1 MSILTPAFL
10 RQAARWLLIGF
21 SIYLIGWL
29 LSAAGSAV
37 TPFIFGSILAYLFLP
52 LVNFFNRWLPR
63 WLAILTVYLLT
74 FGAIVAAIAFVVPP
88 LIAQITELIRAI
100 PDITTI
106 QREANRLIDEYEQLL
121 ASLPPVLQA
130 EVQNAITSATAEG
143 LSTLRVNFVSY
154 LQGIGQFLI
163 NSVLSVVNTVTF
175 LLGFFLVPFWLFYV
189 LMDQQTGRA
198 YLDRMIH
205 PRLRAD
211 FWAMITIID
220 YDLSGYL
227 RGQLILGTSVGLASW
242 IGLTALNMAGM
253 NIPYTVLLAV
263 VAGVTELVP
272 VIGPIIGAIPAILLG
287 LADSPTTALAVTILY
302 IAIQQLENHILVPR
316 IIGESVGVHP
326 AILMVVLVVCSQVFG
341 LLGAILSAPLSAM
354 ARDLFLYLYG
364 RLSDPPLP
372 AGVLPERL
380 RQLVTPIEVSQT
392 PPPSPAQSLTSE
404 SLATR
409 AAPLSDPS
417 PTDSPSPPSSAAGDQ
432 LS

>member
-1 MSILTPAFL
+1 MNFL
-10 RQAARWLLIGF
+10 SPSLLRHIGRWLLIIV
-21 SIYLIGWL
+21 SLYLIGWL
-29 LSAAGSAV
+29 LVHAGSAV
-37 TPFIFGSILAYLFLP
+37 TPFIFGGVLAYLFLP

-63 WLAILTVYLLT
+63 WLAILAVYLLT
-74 FGAIVAAIAFVVPP
+74 FGILVLAVALVIPP
-88 LIAQITELIRAI
+88 LIAQIADLIRSL
-100 PDITTI
+100 PDIATI
-106 QREANRLIDEYEQLL
+106 QREANRLLEEYEQLL
-121 ASLPPVLQA
+121 ASLPPAVQS
-130 EVQNAITSATAEG
+130 EVQNAIASAASEG
-143 LSTLRVNFVSY
+143 LSTLRANFVNY
-154 LQGIGQFLI
+154 LQSIGQFLV

-175 LLGFFLVPFWLFYV
+175 LLGFFLIPFWLFYV
-189 LMDQQTGRA
+189 LMDQRAGRD

-220 YDLSGYL
+220 HDLSGYL
-227 RGQLILGTSVGLASW
+227 RGQLILGTSVGLAAW

-253 NIPYTVLLAV
+253 KIPYTVLLAV
-263 VAGVTELVP
+263 VAGITELVP

-364 RLSDPPLP
+364 RLSDPPSP

-380 RQLVTPIEVSQT
+380 RPLVMPVQPEATKAAEQT
-392 PPPSPAQSLTSE
+392 SPELPPQTADRSTE
-404 SLATR
+404 
-409 AAPLSDPS
+409 
-417 PTDSPSPPSSAAGDQ
+417 
-432 LS
+432 

>member
-1 MSILTPAFL
+1 MNFLSPRLL
-10 RQAARWLLIGF
+10 RQIGRWLLIIV
-21 SIYLIGWL
+21 SLYLIGWL
-29 LSAAGSAV
+29 VMNAGSAV
-37 TPFIFGSILAYLFLP
+37 TPFIFGGVLAYMFLP

-63 WLAILTVYLLT
+63 WLAILAVYLLT
-74 FGAIVAAIAFVVPP
+74 FGMLVLAVALVIPP
-88 LIAQITELIRAI
+88 LIAQIADLIRSL
-100 PDITTI
+100 PDIATI
-106 QREANRLIDEYEQLL
+106 QREANRLLEEYEQLL
-121 ASLPPVLQA
+121 ASLPPAVQA
-130 EVQNAITSATAEG
+130 EIQSAITSAAAEG
-143 LSTLRVNFVSY
+143 LNTLRANFVNY
-154 LQGIGQFLI
+154 LQSIGQFLV

-175 LLGFFLVPFWLFYV
+175 LLGFFLIPFWLFYV
-189 LMDQQTGRA
+189 LMDQRAGRD

-220 YDLSGYL
+220 HDLSGYL
-227 RGQLILGTSVGLASW
+227 RGQLILGTSVGLAAW
-242 IGLTALNMAGM
+242 IGLTALNIAGM
-253 NIPYTVLLAV
+253 KVPYTVLLAV

-302 IAIQQLENHILVPR
+302 IVIQQLENHILVPR

-364 RLSDPPLP
+364 RLSDPPSP

-380 RQLVTPIEVSQT
+380 RPLVMPVQPEATKAAEQTSPQLPPQT
-392 PPPSPAQSLTSE
+392 ADRSTE
-404 SLATR
+404 
-409 AAPLSDPS
+409 
-417 PTDSPSPPSSAAGDQ
+417 
-432 LS
+432 

>member
-1 MSILTPAFL
+1 MNFL
-10 RQAARWLLIGF
+10 SPPLLRHIGRWLLIIV
-21 SIYLIGWL
+21 SLYLIGWL
-29 LSAAGSAV
+29 VVNAGSAV
-37 TPFIFGSILAYLFLP
+37 TPFIFGGVLAYLFLP

-63 WLAILTVYLLT
+63 WLAILAVYLLT
-74 FGAIVAAIAFVVPP
+74 FGILVLAVALVIPP
-88 LIAQITELIRAI
+88 LIAQIADLIRSL
-100 PDITTI
+100 PDIATI
-106 QREANRLIDEYEQLL
+106 QREANRLLDEYEQLL
-121 ASLPPVLQA
+121 ASLPPAVQA
-130 EVQNAITSATAEG
+130 EVQNAIASAASEG
-143 LSTLRVNFVSY
+143 LSTLRANFVNY
-154 LQGIGQFLI
+154 LQGIGQFLV

-175 LLGFFLVPFWLFYV
+175 LLGFFLIPFWLFYV
-189 LMDQQTGRA
+189 LMDQRAGRD

-220 YDLSGYL
+220 HDLSGYL
-227 RGQLILGTSVGLASW
+227 RGQLILGTSVGLAAW

-253 NIPYTVLLAV
+253 KVPYTVLLAV

-287 LADSPTTALAVTILY
+287 LSDSPTTALAVTILY

-364 RLSDPPLP
+364 RLSDPPSP

-380 RQLVTPIEVSQT
+380 RPLVMPVQSEATKAAEQ
-392 PPPSPAQSLTSE
+392 PSPQLPPQTA
-404 SLATR
+404 
-409 AAPLSDPS
+409 
-417 PTDSPSPPSSAAGDQ
+417 DSSNE
-432 LS
+432 

>member
-1 MSILTPAFL
+1 MTIFTPAQI
-10 RQAARWLLIGF
+10 RRVARWLLVAV
-21 SIYLIGWL
+21 SIYLVGWL
-29 LSAAGSAV
+29 ISHAGSAI
-37 TPFIFGSILAYLFLP
+37 TPFVFGGVLAYLFLP
-52 LVNFFNRWLPR
+52 LVNFFERWMPR
-63 WLAILTVYLLT
+63 WLAILAVYLLT
-74 FGAIVAAIAFVVPP
+74 FGALVAAIAFVIPP
-88 LIAQITELIRAI
+88 LIAQIAELIRAL
-100 PDITTI
+100 PDIATI
-106 QREANRLIDEYEQLL
+106 QREANRLLDEYEQLL
-121 ASLPPVLQA
+121 ASLPPAIQS
-130 EVQNAITSATAEG
+130 EVQSAIASAASEG
-143 LSTLRVNFVSY
+143 LSTLRANFVNY

-189 LMDQQTGRA
+189 LMDQRAGRD
-198 YLDRMIH
+198 YLNRLIH

-211 FWAMITIID
+211 FWAMVSIID

-227 RGQLILGTSVGLASW
+227 RGQLILGTSVGLAAW

-253 NIPYTVLLAV
+253 KVPYTVLLAV

-364 RLSDPPLP
+364 RLSDPPRP

-380 RQLVTPIEVSQT
+380 RPIEALTEVV
-392 PPPSPAQSLTSE
+392 AQSM
-404 SLATR
+404 
-409 AAPLSDPS
+409 
-417 PTDSPSPPSSAAGDQ
+417 TDQSAPSPPTSEGVPRTRPLDEPQSQ
-432 LS
+432 QNC

>member
-1 MSILTPAFL
+1 MNFFSPRLL
-10 RQAARWLLIGF
+10 RQIGRWLLIII
-21 SIYLIGWL
+21 SLYLIGWL
-29 LSAAGSAV
+29 VVNAGSAV
-37 TPFIFGSILAYLFLP
+37 TPFIFGGVLAYLFLP

-63 WLAILTVYLLT
+63 WLAILAVYLLT
-74 FGAIVAAIAFVVPP
+74 FGILVLAVALVIPP
-88 LIAQITELIRAI
+88 LIAQISDLIRSL
-100 PDITTI
+100 PDLTTI
-106 QREANRLIDEYEQLL
+106 QREANRLLDEYEQLL
-121 ASLPPVLQA
+121 ASLPPA
-130 EVQNAITSATAEG
+130 VQDEIQSAIASAASEG
-143 LSTLRVNFVSY
+143 LSTLRANFVNY
-154 LQGIGQFLI
+154 LQSIGQFLV

-175 LLGFFLVPFWLFYV
+175 LLGFFLIPFWLFYV
-189 LMDQQTGRA
+189 LMDQRAGRD
-198 YLDRMIH
+198 YLDQMIH

-220 YDLSGYL
+220 HDLSGYL
-227 RGQLILGTSVGLASW
+227 RGQLILGTSVGLAAW

-364 RLSDPPLP
+364 RLSDPPSP

-380 RQLVTPIEVSQT
+380 RPLVMPVQPEATKAAEQ
-392 PPPSPAQSLTSE
+392 PSPQLPPQT
-404 SLATR
+404 
-409 AAPLSDPS
+409 
-417 PTDSPSPPSSAAGDQ
+417 TDRSTE
-432 LS
+432 

>member
-1 MSILTPAFL
+1 MNFLSPRLL
-10 RQAARWLLIGF
+10 RQIGRWLLIIV
-21 SIYLIGWL
+21 SLYLIGWL
-29 LSAAGSAV
+29 VMNAGSAV
-37 TPFIFGSILAYLFLP
+37 TPFIFGGVLAYLFLP

-63 WLAILTVYLLT
+63 WLAILAVYLLT
-74 FGAIVAAIAFVVPP
+74 FGILVLAVALVIPP
-88 LIAQITELIRAI
+88 LIAQIADLIRSL
-100 PDITTI
+100 PDIATI
-106 QREANRLIDEYEQLL
+106 QREANRLLEEYEQLL
-121 ASLPPVLQA
+121 ASLPPAVQS
-130 EVQNAITSATAEG
+130 EVQNAIASAASEG
-143 LSTLRVNFVSY
+143 LSTLRANFVNY
-154 LQGIGQFLI
+154 LQSIGQFLV

-175 LLGFFLVPFWLFYV
+175 LLGFFLIPFWLFYV
-189 LMDQQTGRA
+189 LMDQRAGRD

-220 YDLSGYL
+220 HDLSGYL
-227 RGQLILGTSVGLASW
+227 RGQLILGTSVGLAAW

-253 NIPYTVLLAV
+253 KIPYTVLLAV
-263 VAGVTELVP
+263 VAGITELVP

-364 RLSDPPLP
+364 RLSDPPSP

-380 RQLVTPIEVSQT
+380 RPLVMPVQPEATKAAEQ
-392 PPPSPAQSLTSE
+392 PSPQL
-404 SLATR
+404 
-409 AAPLSDPS
+409 
-417 PTDSPSPPSSAAGDQ
+417 PPQTADRSTE
-432 LS
+432 

>member
-1 MSILTPAFL
+1 MNFL
-10 RQAARWLLIGF
+10 SPPLLRHIGRWLLIIV
-21 SIYLIGWL
+21 SLYLIGWL
-29 LSAAGSAV
+29 LVHAGSAV
-37 TPFIFGSILAYLFLP
+37 TPFIFGGVLAYLFLP

-63 WLAILTVYLLT
+63 WLAILAVYLLT
-74 FGAIVAAIAFVVPP
+74 FGILVLAVALVIPP
-88 LIAQITELIRAI
+88 LIAQIADLIRSL
-100 PDITTI
+100 PDIATI
-106 QREANRLIDEYEQLL
+106 QREANRLLEEYEQLL
-121 ASLPPVLQA
+121 ASLPPAVQS
-130 EVQNAITSATAEG
+130 EVQNAIASAASEG
-143 LSTLRVNFVSY
+143 LSTLRANFVNY
-154 LQGIGQFLI
+154 LQSIGQFLV

-175 LLGFFLVPFWLFYV
+175 LLGFFLIPFWLFYV
-189 LMDQQTGRA
+189 LMDQRAGRD

-220 YDLSGYL
+220 HDLSGYL
-227 RGQLILGTSVGLASW
+227 RGQLILGTSVGLAAW

-253 NIPYTVLLAV
+253 KIPYTVLLAV
-263 VAGVTELVP
+263 VAGITELVP

-364 RLSDPPLP
+364 RLSDPPSP

-380 RQLVTPIEVSQT
+380 RPLVMPVQPEATKAAEQT
-392 PPPSPAQSLTSE
+392 SPELPPQTADRSTE
-404 SLATR
+404 
-409 AAPLSDPS
+409 
-417 PTDSPSPPSSAAGDQ
+417 
-432 LS
+432 

>member
-1 MSILTPAFL
+1 MSFFTPE
-10 RQAARWLLIGF
+10 RIRRGARWLLVAV
-21 SIYLIGWL
+21 SLYLVGWL
-29 LSAAGSAV
+29 VSHAGAAI
-37 TPFIFGSILAYLFLP
+37 TPFIFGGALAYLFLP
-52 LVNFFNRWLPR
+52 LVNFFERWLPR
-63 WLAILTVYLLT
+63 WLAILSVYVLT

-88 LIAQITELIRAI
+88 LIAQIAELIRAL
-100 PDITTI
+100 PDIATI

-121 ASLPPVLQA
+121 ASLPPPVQA
-130 EVQNAITSATAEG
+130 EVQNAIASAAAEG
-143 LSTLRVNFVSY
+143 LSTLRANFVGY

-163 NSVLSVVNTVTF
+163 NSMLSVFNTVTF

-189 LMDQQTGRA
+189 LMDTRAGRE
-198 YLDRMIH
+198 YFNNMIH

-211 FWAMITIID
+211 VWAMLSIID
-220 YDLSGYL
+220 HDLSGYL

-253 NIPYTVLLAV
+253 RIPYTVLLAV
-263 VAGVTELVP
+263 VAGITELVP

-364 RLSDPPLP
+364 RFSDPPIP
-372 AGVLPERL
+372 AGVLPARL
-380 RQLVTPIEVSQT
+380 RPVAALAEAGAKPA
-392 PPPSPAQSLTSE
+392 PSADQPAQDTPRSP
-404 SLATR
+404 LADE
-409 AAPLSDPS
+409 APVERSSSD
-417 PTDSPSPPSSAAGDQ
+417 
-432 LS
+432 

>member
-1 MSILTPAFL
+1 MTIFTPAQI
-10 RQAARWLLIGF
+10 RRIARWLLVAV
-21 SIYLIGWL
+21 SIYFVGWL
-29 LSAAGSAV
+29 ISHASSAI
-37 TPFIFGSILAYLFLP
+37 TPFVFGGVLAYLFLP
-52 LVNFFNRWLPR
+52 LVNFFERWMPR
-63 WLAILTVYLLT
+63 WLAILAVYLLT
-74 FGAIVAAIAFVVPP
+74 FGTVVAAIAFVIPP
-88 LIAQITELIRAI
+88 LIAQIAELIRAL
-100 PDITTI
+100 PDIATI
-106 QREANRLIDEYEQLL
+106 QREANRLLDEYEQLL
-121 ASLPPVLQA
+121 ASLPPAIQS
-130 EVQNAITSATAEG
+130 EVQSAIASATSEG
-143 LSTLRVNFVSY
+143 LGTLRANFVNY

-189 LMDQQTGRA
+189 LMDQRTGRD
-198 YLDRMIH
+198 YLNRLIH

-211 FWAMITIID
+211 FWAMISIID

-227 RGQLILGTSVGLASW
+227 RGQLILGTSVGLAAW

-253 NIPYTVLLAV
+253 KIPYTVLLAV

-364 RLSDPPLP
+364 RLSDPPRP

-380 RQLVTPIEVSQT
+380 RPIAALTEVVAQSMTDQSA
-392 PPPSPAQSLTSE
+392 PSPSTSE
-404 SLATR
+404 DVPRTR
-409 AAPLSDPS
+409 PLDEPR
-417 PTDSPSPPSSAAGDQ
+417 
-432 LS
+432 

>member
-1 MSILTPAFL
+1 MNFFSPRLL
-10 RQAARWLLIGF
+10 RQIGRWLLIII
-21 SIYLIGWL
+21 SLYLIGWL
-29 LSAAGSAV
+29 VVNAGSAV
-37 TPFIFGSILAYLFLP
+37 TPFIFGGVLAYLFLP

-63 WLAILTVYLLT
+63 WLAILAVYLLT
-74 FGAIVAAIAFVVPP
+74 FGILVLAVALVIPP
-88 LIAQITELIRAI
+88 LIAQISDLIRSL
-100 PDITTI
+100 PDLTTI
-106 QREANRLIDEYEQLL
+106 QREANRLLDEYEQLL
-121 ASLPPVLQA
+121 ASLPPA
-130 EVQNAITSATAEG
+130 VQDEIQSAIASAASEG
-143 LSTLRVNFVSY
+143 LSTLRANFVNY
-154 LQGIGQFLI
+154 LQSIGQFLV

-175 LLGFFLVPFWLFYV
+175 LLGFFLIPFWLFYV
-189 LMDQQTGRA
+189 LMDQRAGRD
-198 YLDRMIH
+198 YLDQMIH

-220 YDLSGYL
+220 HDLSGYL
-227 RGQLILGTSVGLASW
+227 RGQLILGTSVGLAAW

-364 RLSDPPLP
+364 RLSDPPSP

-380 RQLVTPIEVSQT
+380 RPLVMPVQPEATKAAEQ
-392 PPPSPAQSLTSE
+392 PSPQL
-404 SLATR
+404 
-409 AAPLSDPS
+409 
-417 PTDSPSPPSSAAGDQ
+417 PPQTADRSTE
-432 LS
+432 

>member
-1 MSILTPAFL
+1 MNFLSPRLL
-10 RQAARWLLIGF
+10 RQIGRWLLIIV
-21 SIYLIGWL
+21 SLYLIGWL
-29 LSAAGSAV
+29 VMNAGSAV
-37 TPFIFGSILAYLFLP
+37 TPFIFGGVLAYLFLP

-63 WLAILTVYLLT
+63 WLAILAVYLLT
-74 FGAIVAAIAFVVPP
+74 FGMLVLAVALVIPP
-88 LIAQITELIRAI
+88 LIAQIADLIRSL
-100 PDITTI
+100 PDIATI
-106 QREANRLIDEYEQLL
+106 QREANRLLEEYEQLL
-121 ASLPPVLQA
+121 ASLPPAVQA
-130 EVQNAITSATAEG
+130 EIQSAITSAAAEG
-143 LSTLRVNFVSY
+143 LNTLRANFVNY
-154 LQGIGQFLI
+154 LQSIGQFLV

-175 LLGFFLVPFWLFYV
+175 LLGFFLIPFWLFYV
-189 LMDQQTGRA
+189 LMDQRAGRD

-220 YDLSGYL
+220 HDLSGYL
-227 RGQLILGTSVGLASW
+227 RGQLILGTSVGLAAW
-242 IGLTALNMAGM
+242 IGLTALNIAGM
-253 NIPYTVLLAV
+253 KVPYTVLLAV

-364 RLSDPPLP
+364 RLSDPPSP

-380 RQLVTPIEVSQT
+380 RPLVMPVQPEATKAAEQTSPQLPPQT
-392 PPPSPAQSLTSE
+392 ADRSTE
-404 SLATR
+404 
-409 AAPLSDPS
+409 
-417 PTDSPSPPSSAAGDQ
+417 
-432 LS
+432 

>member
-1 MSILTPAFL
+1 MNFFSPRLL
-10 RQAARWLLIGF
+10 RQIGRWLLIII
-21 SIYLIGWL
+21 SLYLIGWL
-29 LSAAGSAV
+29 VVNAGSAV
-37 TPFIFGSILAYLFLP
+37 TPFIFGGVLAYLFLP

-63 WLAILTVYLLT
+63 WLAILAVYLLT
-74 FGAIVAAIAFVVPP
+74 FGILVLAVALVIPP
-88 LIAQITELIRAI
+88 LIAQISDLIRSL
-100 PDITTI
+100 PDLTTI
-106 QREANRLIDEYEQLL
+106 QREANRLLDEYEQLL
-121 ASLPPVLQA
+121 ASLPPA
-130 EVQNAITSATAEG
+130 VQDEIQSAIASAASEG
-143 LSTLRVNFVSY
+143 LSTLRANFVNY
-154 LQGIGQFLI
+154 LQSIGQFLV

-175 LLGFFLVPFWLFYV
+175 LLGFFLIPFWLFYV
-189 LMDQQTGRA
+189 LMDQRAGRD

-220 YDLSGYL
+220 HDLSGYL
-227 RGQLILGTSVGLASW
+227 RGQLILGTSVGLAAW

-326 AILMVVLVVCSQVFG
+326 AILMIVLVVCSQVFG

-364 RLSDPPLP
+364 RLSDPPSP

-380 RQLVTPIEVSQT
+380 RPLAMPVQPEAMKAAEQT
-392 PPPSPAQSLTSE
+392 LTQAPPQTA
-404 SLATR
+404 
-409 AAPLSDPS
+409 
-417 PTDSPSPPSSAAGDQ
+417 DSSTE
-432 LS
+432 

>member
-1 MSILTPAFL
+1 MNFL
-10 RQAARWLLIGF
+10 SPPLLRHIGRWLLIIV
-21 SIYLIGWL
+21 SLYLIGWL
-29 LSAAGSAV
+29 VVNAGSAV
-37 TPFIFGSILAYLFLP
+37 TPFIFGGVLAYLFLP

-63 WLAILTVYLLT
+63 WLAILAVYLLT
-74 FGAIVAAIAFVVPP
+74 FGILVLAVALVIPP
-88 LIAQITELIRAI
+88 LIAQIADLIRSL
-100 PDITTI
+100 PDIATI
-106 QREANRLIDEYEQLL
+106 QREANRLLDEYEQLL
-121 ASLPPVLQA
+121 ASLPPAVQA
-130 EVQNAITSATAEG
+130 EVQNAIASAASEG
-143 LSTLRVNFVSY
+143 LSTLRANFVNY
-154 LQGIGQFLI
+154 LQGIGQFLV

-175 LLGFFLVPFWLFYV
+175 LLGFFLIPFWLFYV
-189 LMDQQTGRA
+189 LMDQRAGRD

-220 YDLSGYL
+220 HDLSGYL
-227 RGQLILGTSVGLASW
+227 RGQLILGTSVGLAAW

-253 NIPYTVLLAV
+253 KVPYTVLLAV

-287 LADSPTTALAVTILY
+287 LSDSPTTALAVTILY

-364 RLSDPPLP
+364 RLSDPPSP

-380 RQLVTPIEVSQT
+380 RPLVMPV
-392 PPPSPAQSLTSE
+392 QSE
-404 SLATR
+404 ATK
-409 AAPLSDPS
+409 AAEQ
-417 PTDSPSPPSSAAGDQ
+417 PSSQ
-432 LS
+432 LPPQTADSSNE

>member
-1 MSILTPAFL
+1 MNFLSPRLL
-10 RQAARWLLIGF
+10 RQIGRWLLIIV
-21 SIYLIGWL
+21 SLYLIGWL
-29 LSAAGSAV
+29 LVHAGSAV
-37 TPFIFGSILAYLFLP
+37 TPFIFGGVLAYLFLP

-63 WLAILTVYLLT
+63 WLAILAVYLLT
-74 FGAIVAAIAFVVPP
+74 FGILVLAVALVIPP
-88 LIAQITELIRAI
+88 LIAQIADLIRSL
-100 PDITTI
+100 PDIATI
-106 QREANRLIDEYEQLL
+106 QREANRLLDEYEQLL
-121 ASLPPVLQA
+121 ASLPPAVQA
-130 EVQNAITSATAEG
+130 EIQSAITSAAAEG
-143 LSTLRVNFVSY
+143 LNTLRANFVNY
-154 LQGIGQFLI
+154 LQSIGQFLV

-175 LLGFFLVPFWLFYV
+175 LLGFFLIPFWLFYV
-189 LMDQQTGRA
+189 LMDQRAGRD

-220 YDLSGYL
+220 HDLSGYL
-227 RGQLILGTSVGLASW
+227 RGQLILGTSVGLAAW
-242 IGLTALNMAGM
+242 IGLTALNIAGM
-253 NIPYTVLLAV
+253 KVPYTVLLAV

-364 RLSDPPLP
+364 RLSDPPSP

-380 RQLVTPIEVSQT
+380 RPLVMPVQPEATKAAEQTSPQLPPQT
-392 PPPSPAQSLTSE
+392 ADRSTE
-404 SLATR
+404 
-409 AAPLSDPS
+409 
-417 PTDSPSPPSSAAGDQ
+417 
-432 LS
+432 

>member
-1 MSILTPAFL
+1 MNFL
-10 RQAARWLLIGF
+10 SPPLLRHIGRWLLIIV
-21 SIYLIGWL
+21 SLYLIGWL
-29 LSAAGSAV
+29 LVHAGSAV
-37 TPFIFGSILAYLFLP
+37 TPFIFGGVLAYLLLP

-63 WLAILTVYLLT
+63 WLAILAVYLLT
-74 FGAIVAAIAFVVPP
+74 FGILVLAVALVIPP
-88 LIAQITELIRAI
+88 LIAQIADLIRSL
-100 PDITTI
+100 PDIATI
-106 QREANRLIDEYEQLL
+106 QREANRLLDEYEQLL
-121 ASLPPVLQA
+121 ASLPPAVQA
-130 EVQNAITSATAEG
+130 EIQSAITSAAAEG
-143 LSTLRVNFVSY
+143 LNTLRANFVNY
-154 LQGIGQFLI
+154 LQSIGQFLV

-175 LLGFFLVPFWLFYV
+175 LLGFFLIPFWLFYV
-189 LMDQQTGRA
+189 LMDQRAGRD

-220 YDLSGYL
+220 HDLSGYL
-227 RGQLILGTSVGLASW
+227 RGQLILGTSVGLAAW

-253 NIPYTVLLAV
+253 KIPYTVLLAV
-263 VAGVTELVP
+263 VAGITELVP

-354 ARDLFLYLYG
+354 ARDLLLYLYG
-364 RLSDPPLP
+364 RLSDPPSP

-380 RQLVTPIEVSQT
+380 RPLVMPVQPEATKAAEQT
-392 PPPSPAQSLTSE
+392 SPELPPQTADRSTE
-404 SLATR
+404 
-409 AAPLSDPS
+409 
-417 PTDSPSPPSSAAGDQ
+417 
-432 LS
+432 

>member
-1 MSILTPAFL
+1 MNFL
-10 RQAARWLLIGF
+10 SPPLLRHIGRWLLIIV
-21 SIYLIGWL
+21 SLYLIGWL
-29 LSAAGSAV
+29 LVHAGSAV
-37 TPFIFGSILAYLFLP
+37 TPFIFGGVLAYLFLP

-63 WLAILTVYLLT
+63 WLAILAVYLLT
-74 FGAIVAAIAFVVPP
+74 FGILVLAVALVIPP
-88 LIAQITELIRAI
+88 LIAQIADLIRSL
-100 PDITTI
+100 PDIATI
-106 QREANRLIDEYEQLL
+106 QREANRLLDEYEQLL
-121 ASLPPVLQA
+121 ASLPPAVQA
-130 EVQNAITSATAEG
+130 EIQSAITSAAAEG
-143 LSTLRVNFVSY
+143 LNTLRANFVNY
-154 LQGIGQFLI
+154 LQSIGQFLV

-175 LLGFFLVPFWLFYV
+175 LLGFFLIPFWLFYV
-189 LMDQQTGRA
+189 LMDQRAGRD

-220 YDLSGYL
+220 HDLSGYL
-227 RGQLILGTSVGLASW
+227 RGQLILGTSVGLAAW

-253 NIPYTVLLAV
+253 KIPYTVLLAV
-263 VAGVTELVP
+263 VAGITELVP

-364 RLSDPPLP
+364 RLSDPPSP

-380 RQLVTPIEVSQT
+380 RPLM
-392 PPPSPAQSLTSE
+392 TSAKTE
-404 SLATR
+404 ATK
-409 AAPLSDPS
+409 AAEQ
-417 PTDSPSPPSSAAGDQ
+417 PSSELPPHTAD
-432 LS
+432 SSTE

>member
-1 MSILTPAFL
+1 VI
-10 RQAARWLLIGF
+10 
-21 SIYLIGWL
+21 
-29 LSAAGSAV
+29 
-37 TPFIFGSILAYLFLP
+37 
-52 LVNFFNRWLPR
+52 
-63 WLAILTVYLLT
+63 
-74 FGAIVAAIAFVVPP
+74 PP
-88 LIAQITELIRAI
+88 LIAQIADLIRSL
-100 PDITTI
+100 PDIATI
-106 QREANRLIDEYEQLL
+106 QREANRLLEEYEQLL
-121 ASLPPVLQA
+121 ASLPPAVQS
-130 EVQNAITSATAEG
+130 EVQNAIASAASEG
-143 LSTLRVNFVSY
+143 LSTLRANFVNY
-154 LQGIGQFLI
+154 LQSIGQFLV

-175 LLGFFLVPFWLFYV
+175 LLGFFLIPFWLFYV
-189 LMDQQTGRA
+189 LMDQRAGRD

-220 YDLSGYL
+220 HDLSGYL
-227 RGQLILGTSVGLASW
+227 RGQLILGTSVGLAAW

-253 NIPYTVLLAV
+253 KIPYTVLLAV
-263 VAGVTELVP
+263 VAGITELVP

-364 RLSDPPLP
+364 RLSDPPSP

-380 RQLVTPIEVSQT
+380 RPLVMPVQPEATKAAEQT
-392 PPPSPAQSLTSE
+392 SPELPPQTADRSTE
-404 SLATR
+404 
-409 AAPLSDPS
+409 
-417 PTDSPSPPSSAAGDQ
+417 
-432 LS
+432 

>member
-1 MSILTPAFL
+1 MNFFSPRLL
-10 RQAARWLLIGF
+10 RQIGRWLLIII
-21 SIYLIGWL
+21 SLYLIGWL
-29 LSAAGSAV
+29 VVNAGSAV
-37 TPFIFGSILAYLFLP
+37 TPFIFGGVLAYLFLP

-63 WLAILTVYLLT
+63 WLAILAVYLLT
-74 FGAIVAAIAFVVPP
+74 FGILVLAVALVIPP
-88 LIAQITELIRAI
+88 LIAQISDLIRSL
-100 PDITTI
+100 PDLTTI
-106 QREANRLIDEYEQLL
+106 QREANRLLDEYEQLL
-121 ASLPPVLQA
+121 ASLPPA
-130 EVQNAITSATAEG
+130 VQDEIQSAIASAASEG
-143 LSTLRVNFVSY
+143 LSTLRANFVNY
-154 LQGIGQFLI
+154 LQSIGQFLV

-175 LLGFFLVPFWLFYV
+175 LLGFFLIPFWLFYV
-189 LMDQQTGRA
+189 LMDQRAGRD
-198 YLDRMIH
+198 YLDQMIH

-220 YDLSGYL
+220 HDLSGYL
-227 RGQLILGTSVGLASW
+227 RGQLILGTSVGLAAW

-364 RLSDPPLP
+364 RLSDPPSP

-380 RQLVTPIEVSQT
+380 RPLAMPVQPEAMKAAEQT
-392 PPPSPAQSLTSE
+392 LTQAPPQTA
-404 SLATR
+404 
-409 AAPLSDPS
+409 
-417 PTDSPSPPSSAAGDQ
+417 DSSTE
-432 LS
+432 

>member
-1 MSILTPAFL
+1 MNFL
-10 RQAARWLLIGF
+10 SPPLLRHIGRWLLIIV
-21 SIYLIGWL
+21 SLYLIGWL
-29 LSAAGSAV
+29 LVHAGSAV
-37 TPFIFGSILAYLFLP
+37 TPFIFGGVLAYLFLP

-63 WLAILTVYLLT
+63 WLAILAVYLLT
-74 FGAIVAAIAFVVPP
+74 FGILVLAVALVIPP
-88 LIAQITELIRAI
+88 LIAQIADLIRSL
-100 PDITTI
+100 PDIATI
-106 QREANRLIDEYEQLL
+106 QREANRLLEEYEQLL
-121 ASLPPVLQA
+121 ASLPPAVQA
-130 EVQNAITSATAEG
+130 EIQSAITSAAAEG
-143 LSTLRVNFVSY
+143 LNTLRANFVNY
-154 LQGIGQFLI
+154 LQSIGQFLV

-175 LLGFFLVPFWLFYV
+175 LLGFFLIPFWLFYV
-189 LMDQQTGRA
+189 LMDQRAGRD

-227 RGQLILGTSVGLASW
+227 RGQLILGTSVGLAAW
-242 IGLTALNMAGM
+242 IGLTALNIAGM
-253 NIPYTVLLAV
+253 KVPYTVLLAV

-364 RLSDPPLP
+364 RLSDPPSP

-380 RQLVTPIEVSQT
+380 RPLVMPVQPEATKAAEQTSPQLPPQT
-392 PPPSPAQSLTSE
+392 ADRSTE
-404 SLATR
+404 
-409 AAPLSDPS
+409 
-417 PTDSPSPPSSAAGDQ
+417 
-432 LS
+432 

>member
-1 MSILTPAFL
+1 MNFFSPRLL
-10 RQAARWLLIGF
+10 RQIGRWLLIII
-21 SIYLIGWL
+21 SLYLIGWL
-29 LSAAGSAV
+29 VVNAGSAV
-37 TPFIFGSILAYLFLP
+37 TPFIFGGVLAYLFLP

-63 WLAILTVYLLT
+63 WLAILAVYLLT
-74 FGAIVAAIAFVVPP
+74 FGILVLAVALVIPP
-88 LIAQITELIRAI
+88 LIAQIADLIRSL
-100 PDITTI
+100 PDIATI
-106 QREANRLIDEYEQLL
+106 QREANRLLDEYEQLL
-121 ASLPPVLQA
+121 ASLPPAVQA
-130 EVQNAITSATAEG
+130 EIQSAITSAAAEG
-143 LSTLRVNFVSY
+143 LNTLRANFVNY
-154 LQGIGQFLI
+154 LQSIGQFLV

-175 LLGFFLVPFWLFYV
+175 LLGFFLIPFWLFYV
-189 LMDQQTGRA
+189 LMDQRAGRD

-220 YDLSGYL
+220 HDLSGYL
-227 RGQLILGTSVGLASW
+227 RGQLILGTSVGLAAW
-242 IGLTALNMAGM
+242 IGLTALNIAGM
-253 NIPYTVLLAV
+253 KVPYTVLLAV

-316 IIGESVGVHP
+316 IIESVGVHP

-364 RLSDPPLP
+364 RLSDPPSP

-380 RQLVTPIEVSQT
+380 RPLVMPVQPEATKAAEQTSPQLPPQT
-392 PPPSPAQSLTSE
+392 ADRSTE
-404 SLATR
+404 
-409 AAPLSDPS
+409 
-417 PTDSPSPPSSAAGDQ
+417 
-432 LS
+432 

>member
-1 MSILTPAFL
+1 MRILTPVFL

-37 TPFIFGSILAYLFLP
+37 TPFIFGSVLAYLFLP

-100 PDITTI
+100 PDIATI

-143 LSTLRVNFVSY
+143 LSTLRANFVSY

-404 SLATR
+404 SSATR
-409 AAPLSDPS
+409 VAPLSDPS

>member
-1 MSILTPAFL
+1 MNFLSPRLL
-10 RQAARWLLIGF
+10 RQIGRWLLIIV
-21 SIYLIGWL
+21 SLYLIGWL
-29 LSAAGSAV
+29 VVNAGSAV
-37 TPFIFGSILAYLFLP
+37 TPFIFGGVLAYLFLP

-63 WLAILTVYLLT
+63 WLAILAVYLLT
-74 FGAIVAAIAFVVPP
+74 FGILVLAVALVVPP
-88 LIAQITELIRAI
+88 LIAQIADLIRSL
-100 PDITTI
+100 PDIATI
-106 QREANRLIDEYEQLL
+106 QREANRLLEEYEQLL
-121 ASLPPVLQA
+121 ASLPPAVQS
-130 EVQNAITSATAEG
+130 EVQNAIASAASEG
-143 LSTLRVNFVSY
+143 LSTLRANFVNY
-154 LQGIGQFLI
+154 LQSIGQFLV

-175 LLGFFLVPFWLFYV
+175 LLGFFLIPFWLFYV
-189 LMDQQTGRA
+189 LMDQRAGRD

-220 YDLSGYL
+220 HDLSGYL
-227 RGQLILGTSVGLASW
+227 RGQLILGTSVGLAAW

-253 NIPYTVLLAV
+253 KIPYTVLLAV
-263 VAGVTELVP
+263 VAGITELVP

-364 RLSDPPLP
+364 RLSDPPSP

-380 RQLVTPIEVSQT
+380 RPLVMPVQPEATKAAEQ
-392 PPPSPAQSLTSE
+392 PSPQL
-404 SLATR
+404 
-409 AAPLSDPS
+409 
-417 PTDSPSPPSSAAGDQ
+417 PPQTADRSTE
-432 LS
+432 

>member
-1 MSILTPAFL
+1 MNFFTPERIRL
-10 RQAARWLLIGF
+10 GARWLLVAV
-21 SIYLIGWL
+21 SLYLAGWL
-29 LSAAGSAV
+29 VSHAGSAI
-37 TPFIFGSILAYLFLP
+37 TPFIFGGVLAYLFLP
-52 LVNFFNRWLPR
+52 LVNFFERWLPR
-63 WLAILTVYLLT
+63 WLAILAVYALT

-88 LIAQITELIRAI
+88 LIAQITELIRAL
-100 PDITTI
+100 PDIATI

-121 ASLPPVLQA
+121 ASLPPPVQA
-130 EVQNAITSATAEG
+130 EVQNAITSAAAEG
-143 LSTLRVNFVSY
+143 LSTLRANFVGY

-189 LMDQQTGRA
+189 LMDTRAGRE
-198 YLDRMIH
+198 YFNNMIH

-211 FWAMITIID
+211 VWAMLSIID
-220 YDLSGYL
+220 HDLSGYL

-253 NIPYTVLLAV
+253 KIPYTVLLAV
-263 VAGVTELVP
+263 VAGITELVP

-364 RLSDPPLP
+364 RLSDPPSP
-372 AGVLPERL
+372 AGVLPARL
-380 RQLVTPIEVSQT
+380 RPVAALADVIAEPAPSADTPAQDAPRSLPADEVSVER
-392 PPPSPAQSLTSE
+392 SS
-404 SLATR
+404 
-409 AAPLSDPS
+409 SD
-417 PTDSPSPPSSAAGDQ
+417 
-432 LS
+432 

>member
-1 MSILTPAFL
+1 MNFFSPRLL
-10 RQAARWLLIGF
+10 RQIGRWLLIII
-21 SIYLIGWL
+21 SLYLIGWL
-29 LSAAGSAV
+29 VVNAGSAV
-37 TPFIFGSILAYLFLP
+37 TPFIFGGVLAYLFLP

-63 WLAILTVYLLT
+63 WLAILAVYLLT
-74 FGAIVAAIAFVVPP
+74 FGILVLAVALVIPP
-88 LIAQITELIRAI
+88 LIAQISDLIRSL
-100 PDITTI
+100 PDLTTI
-106 QREANRLIDEYEQLL
+106 QREANRLLDEYEQLL
-121 ASLPPVLQA
+121 ASLPPA
-130 EVQNAITSATAEG
+130 VQDEIQSAIASAASEG
-143 LSTLRVNFVSY
+143 LSTLRANFVNY
-154 LQGIGQFLI
+154 LQSIGQFLV

-175 LLGFFLVPFWLFYV
+175 LLGFFLIPFWLFYV
-189 LMDQQTGRA
+189 LMDQRAGRD
-198 YLDRMIH
+198 YLDQMIH

-220 YDLSGYL
+220 HDLSGYL
-227 RGQLILGTSVGLASW
+227 RGQLILGTSVGLAAW

-326 AILMVVLVVCSQVFG
+326 AILMIVLVVCSQVFG

-364 RLSDPPLP
+364 RLSDPPSP

-380 RQLVTPIEVSQT
+380 RPLAMPVQPEAMKAAEQT
-392 PPPSPAQSLTSE
+392 LTQAPPQTA
-404 SLATR
+404 
-409 AAPLSDPS
+409 
-417 PTDSPSPPSSAAGDQ
+417 DSSTE
-432 LS
+432 

>member
-1 MSILTPAFL
+1 MNFL
-10 RQAARWLLIGF
+10 SPPLLRHIGRWLLIIV
-21 SIYLIGWL
+21 SLYLIGWL
-29 LSAAGSAV
+29 LVHAGSAV
-37 TPFIFGSILAYLFLP
+37 TPFIFGGVLAYLFLP

-63 WLAILTVYLLT
+63 WLAILAVYLLT
-74 FGAIVAAIAFVVPP
+74 FGILVLAVALVIPP
-88 LIAQITELIRAI
+88 LIAQIADLIRSL
-100 PDITTI
+100 PDIATI
-106 QREANRLIDEYEQLL
+106 QREANRLLEEYEQLL
-121 ASLPPVLQA
+121 ASLPPAVQS
-130 EVQNAITSATAEG
+130 EVQNAIASAASEG
-143 LSTLRVNFVSY
+143 LSTLRANFVNY
-154 LQGIGQFLI
+154 LQSIGQFLV

-175 LLGFFLVPFWLFYV
+175 LLGFFLIPFWLFYV
-189 LMDQQTGRA
+189 LMDQRAGRD

-220 YDLSGYL
+220 HDLSGYL
-227 RGQLILGTSVGLASW
+227 RGQLILGTSVGLAAW
-242 IGLTALNMAGM
+242 IGLTALNIAGM
-253 NIPYTVLLAV
+253 KVPYTVLLAV
-263 VAGVTELVP
+263 VAGITELVP

-364 RLSDPPLP
+364 RLSDPPSP

-380 RQLVTPIEVSQT
+380 RPLVMPVQPEATKAAEQT
-392 PPPSPAQSLTSE
+392 SPELPPQTADRSTE
-404 SLATR
+404 
-409 AAPLSDPS
+409 
-417 PTDSPSPPSSAAGDQ
+417 
-432 LS
+432 

>member
-1 MSILTPAFL
+1 MNFLSPRLL
-10 RQAARWLLIGF
+10 RQIGRWLLIIV
-21 SIYLIGWL
+21 SLYLIGWL
-29 LSAAGSAV
+29 VMNAGSAV
-37 TPFIFGSILAYLFLP
+37 TPFIFGGVLAYLFLP

-63 WLAILTVYLLT
+63 WLAILAVYLLT
-74 FGAIVAAIAFVVPP
+74 FGMLVLAVALVIPP
-88 LIAQITELIRAI
+88 LIAQIADLIRSL
-100 PDITTI
+100 PDIATI
-106 QREANRLIDEYEQLL
+106 QREANRLLEEYEQLL
-121 ASLPPVLQA
+121 ASLPPAVQS
-130 EVQNAITSATAEG
+130 EVQNAIASAASEG
-143 LSTLRVNFVSY
+143 LSTLRANFVNY
-154 LQGIGQFLI
+154 LQSIGQFLV

-175 LLGFFLVPFWLFYV
+175 LLGFFLIPFWLFYV
-189 LMDQQTGRA
+189 LMDQRAGRD

-220 YDLSGYL
+220 HDLSGYL
-227 RGQLILGTSVGLASW
+227 RGQLILGTSVGLAAW
-242 IGLTALNMAGM
+242 IGLTALNIAGM
-253 NIPYTVLLAV
+253 KVPYTVLLAV

-364 RLSDPPLP
+364 RLSDPPSP

-380 RQLVTPIEVSQT
+380 RPLVMPVQPEATKAAEQTSPQLPPQT
-392 PPPSPAQSLTSE
+392 ADRSTE
-404 SLATR
+404 
-409 AAPLSDPS
+409 
-417 PTDSPSPPSSAAGDQ
+417 
-432 LS
+432 

>member
-143 LSTLRVNFVSY
+143 LSTLRANFVSY

>member
-1 MSILTPAFL
+1 MNFLSPRLL
-10 RQAARWLLIGF
+10 RQIGRWLLIIV
-21 SIYLIGWL
+21 SLYLIGWL
-29 LSAAGSAV
+29 VMNAGSAV
-37 TPFIFGSILAYLFLP
+37 TPFIFGGVLAYLFLP

-63 WLAILTVYLLT
+63 WLAILAVYLLT
-74 FGAIVAAIAFVVPP
+74 FGILVLAVALVIPP
-88 LIAQITELIRAI
+88 LIAQIADLIRSL
-100 PDITTI
+100 PDIATI
-106 QREANRLIDEYEQLL
+106 QREANRLLEEYEQLL
-121 ASLPPVLQA
+121 ASLPPAVQS
-130 EVQNAITSATAEG
+130 EVQNAIASAASEG
-143 LSTLRVNFVSY
+143 LSTLRANFVNY
-154 LQGIGQFLI
+154 LQSIGQFLV

-175 LLGFFLVPFWLFYV
+175 LLGFFLIPFWLFYV
-189 LMDQQTGRA
+189 LMDQRAGRD

-220 YDLSGYL
+220 HDLSGYL
-227 RGQLILGTSVGLASW
+227 RGQLILGTSVGLAAW

-253 NIPYTVLLAV
+253 EIPYTVLLAV

-364 RLSDPPLP
+364 RLSDPPSP

-380 RQLVTPIEVSQT
+380 RPLVMPVQPEATKAAEQ
-392 PPPSPAQSLTSE
+392 PSPQL
-404 SLATR
+404 
-409 AAPLSDPS
+409 
-417 PTDSPSPPSSAAGDQ
+417 PPQTADRSTE
-432 LS
+432 

>member
-1 MSILTPAFL
+1 MTIFTPAQI
-10 RQAARWLLIGF
+10 RRIARWLLVAV
-21 SIYLIGWL
+21 SIYFVGWL
-29 LSAAGSAV
+29 ISHASSAI
-37 TPFIFGSILAYLFLP
+37 TPFVFGGVLAYLFLP
-52 LVNFFNRWLPR
+52 LVNFFERWMPR
-63 WLAILTVYLLT
+63 WLAILAVYLLT
-74 FGAIVAAIAFVVPP
+74 FGTVVAAIAFVIPP
-88 LIAQITELIRAI
+88 LIAQIAELIRAL
-100 PDITTI
+100 PDIATI
-106 QREANRLIDEYEQLL
+106 QREANRLLDEYEQLL
-121 ASLPPVLQA
+121 ASLPPAIQS
-130 EVQNAITSATAEG
+130 EVQSAIASATSEG
-143 LSTLRVNFVSY
+143 LGTLRANFVNY

-189 LMDQQTGRA
+189 LMDQRTGRD
-198 YLDRMIH
+198 YLNRLIH

-211 FWAMITIID
+211 FWAMISIID

-227 RGQLILGTSVGLASW
+227 RGQLILGTSVGLAAW

-253 NIPYTVLLAV
+253 KIPYTVLLAV

-364 RLSDPPLP
+364 RLSDPPRP

-380 RQLVTPIEVSQT
+380 RPIAALTEVV
-392 PPPSPAQSLTSE
+392 AQSM
-404 SLATR
+404 
-409 AAPLSDPS
+409 
-417 PTDSPSPPSSAAGDQ
+417 TDQSAPSPPTSEDVPRTRP
-432 LS
+432 LDEPR

>member
-1 MSILTPAFL
+1 MTIFTPAQI
-10 RQAARWLLIGF
+10 RRVARWLLVAV
-21 SIYLIGWL
+21 SIYLVGWL
-29 LSAAGSAV
+29 ISHAGSAI
-37 TPFIFGSILAYLFLP
+37 TPFVFGGVLAYLFLP
-52 LVNFFNRWLPR
+52 LVNFFERWMPR
-63 WLAILTVYLLT
+63 WLAILAVYLLT
-74 FGAIVAAIAFVVPP
+74 FGALVAAIAFVIPP
-88 LIAQITELIRAI
+88 LIAQIAELIRAL
-100 PDITTI
+100 PDIATI
-106 QREANRLIDEYEQLL
+106 QREANRLLDEYEQLL
-121 ASLPPVLQA
+121 ASLPPAIQS
-130 EVQNAITSATAEG
+130 EVQSAIASAASEG
-143 LSTLRVNFVSY
+143 LSTLRTNFVGY

-163 NSVLSVVNTVTF
+163 TSVLSVVNTVTF

-189 LMDQQTGRA
+189 LMDQRAGRD
-198 YLDRMIH
+198 YLNRLIH

-211 FWAMITIID
+211 FWAMISIID

-227 RGQLILGTSVGLASW
+227 RGQLILGTSVGLAAW

-253 NIPYTVLLAV
+253 KVPYTVLLAV

-364 RLSDPPLP
+364 RLSDPPRP

-380 RQLVTPIEVSQT
+380 RPIAALTEVVAQSMTDQSA
-392 PPPSPAQSLTSE
+392 PSPSTSE
-404 SLATR
+404 DVPRTR
-409 AAPLSDPS
+409 PLDEPR
-417 PTDSPSPPSSAAGDQ
+417 
-432 LS
+432 